1 MSGSKAY
8 FYGCG
13 RVELCSPAHGMAG
26 ASSIAL
32 RGSDEA
38 VKLLVLSVA
47 PLAVALGGFIRFII
61 DCVIMTPKALGG
73 VRFISLP
80 LEGGRY
86 EPTLRQWGFSSAEWV
101 QNVNLPRVDMTVAS
115 VNPQPE
121 GAA

>member
-1 MSGSKAY
+1 MSGFKTH
-8 FYGCG
+8 FYRCG
-13 RVELCSPAHGMAG
+13 QVELCSLIHGMAD
-26 ASSIAL
+26 ASSVAL
-32 RGSDEA
+32 RGLVEV
-38 VKLLVLSVA
+38 VKSLVLSVA
-47 PLAVALGGFIRFII
+47 PLVWALGGFIRFKIHS
-61 DCVIMTPKALGG
+61 VIMTPKALGG

-80 LEGGRY
+80 LKGGRY